1 VIAVLASSSV
11 RLVGALTNVPPDSL
25 PGAGDPQVLDPNAI
39 NPSGVTKA
47 AGAALDL
54 PKIDWTS
61 VAPILTL
68 VVGAFV
74 LLVASAL
81 LRNKLPKPF
90 MVTGTIATAV
100 MAGLF
105 TIPLWHRVTTGTAAA
120 TFANA
125 LNVDGFGLLITFAI
139 CSAIV
144 LASLAADDYL
154 RREQIAHPEFFVLML
169 LSGAGGV
176 IMANANDFI
185 VLFLGLEILSIALYV
200 LAGSHV
206 RKAESQESALKYFVL
221 GAFSSAVLLMGIA
234 FTYGGTGSTNFSE
247 IRSAVTTGGDRAVSD
262 YIEFGASVSTAF
274 NIAAILLIVVGLGFK
289 VAAVPFHM
297 WTPDVYQGS
306 PSPATGFMAAA
317 AKAAG
322 FAGLLRVMVSAF
334 GERSNDWQPVIWVLA
349 VASMLVGSILAVM
362 QNDVKRMM
370 AYSSISHAGFILIG
384 LEAAGHSGNGSSK
397 GVTGAV
403 FYLIAYTFIVLG
415 SFTIIS
421 IVGGRGD
428 RNHSLDAYNGLG
440 HRKPALALAFTLF
453 LLAQAGVPAT
463 SGFMAKFG
471 VISAAVDVKSYP
483 IAIIAM
489 LSAVIAASFYL
500 RIVMRM
506 YTGEPVANVSDGAGA
521 TALHVAPGAWLAIVI
536 AAAATLLGGIVPQLL
551 LHFADRGFLK

>member
-1 VIAVLASSSV
+1 MISVLLGGLSAY
-11 RLVGALTNVPPDSL
+11 VGHAPIQPGDVPLVPPTSSGPTITL
-25 PGAGDPQVLDPNAI
+25 PA
-39 NPSGVTKA
+39 
-47 AGAALDL
+47 
-54 PKIDWTS
+54 IDWTS

-81 LRNKLPKPF
+81 LRDKLPKPF
-90 MVTGTIATAV
+90 MVIGTISTAV
-100 MAGLF
+100 LGGLF
-105 TIPLWHRVTTGTAAA
+105 TIPLWHRVTTGTAAP

-125 LNVDGFGLLITFAI
+125 LNVDGFGLLVTLAI
-139 CSAIV
+139 CAAVV

-154 RREQIAHPEFFVLML
+154 RREEIAHPEFFVLML
-169 LSGAGGV
+169 LSGAGGI

-234 FTYGGTGSTNFSE
+234 FTYGATGSTNFTE
-247 IRSAVTTGGDRAVSD
+247 IRGVASGAISGDWVV
-262 YIEFGASVSTAF
+262 FGDSGVSTAF
-274 NIAAILLIVVGLGFK
+274 NIAAVVLIIVGLGFK

-334 GERSNDWQPVIWVLA
+334 GGRTSDWQPVIWVLA

-362 QNDVKRMM
+362 QTDVKRMM
-370 AYSSISHAGFILIG
+370 AYSSISHAGFIMIG
-384 LEAAGHSGNGSSK
+384 LEAAGHSNGEGNSK
-397 GVTGAV
+397 GVTSAL

-415 SFTIIS
+415 SFTVIS
-421 IVGGRGD
+421 IVGRQGD
-428 RNHSLDAYNGLG
+428 SNHSIDAYNGLG
-440 HRKPALALAFTLF
+440 KRKPALALAMTLF

-471 VISAAVDVKSYP
+471 VISAAVDVKSYA

-506 YTGEPVANVSDGAGA
+506 YTGEPVAGVSDAGSDA
-521 TALHVAPGAWLAIVI
+521 AGSAALRIAPGAWLAIAL
-536 AAAATLLGGIVPQLL
+536 AAAATLLGGILPQLV

>member
-1 VIAVLASSSV
+1 VILV
-11 RLVGALTNVPPDSL
+11 LVGSISGSVGASVFGKTLVPSDQLPVATDGPTLTL
-25 PGAGDPQVLDPNAI
+25 PSV
-39 NPSGVTKA
+39 
-47 AGAALDL
+47 
-54 PKIDWTS
+54 DWTS

-90 MVTGTIATAV
+90 MVIGTISTAV

-120 TFANA
+120 SFANA
-125 LNVDGFGLLITFAI
+125 LNVDGFGLMVTFAI

-144 LASLAADDYL
+144 LAALAADDYL
-154 RREQIAHPEFFVLML
+154 RREDIAHPEFFVLML
-169 LSGAGGV
+169 LSGAGGI

-234 FTYGGTGSTNFSE
+234 FTYGATGSTNFSE
-247 IRSAVTTGGDRAVSD
+247 IREVSGGTSGATGGDWIIFGGSD
-262 YIEFGASVSTAF
+262 LGTAF
-274 NIAAILLIVVGLGFK
+274 SIAAIVLIVVGLGFK

-334 GERSNDWQPVIWVLA
+334 GGRPGDWQPVIWVLA

-362 QNDVKRMM
+362 QTDVKRMM

-384 LEAAGHSGNGSSK
+384 LEAAGHGSGDGKSK
-397 GVTGAV
+397 GVTGAL

-415 SFTIIS
+415 SFTVIS
-421 IVGGRGD
+421 VVGGQGD
-428 RNHSLDAYNGLG
+428 SNHSLDAYNGLG
-440 HRKPALALAFTLF
+440 RRKPALALAMTLF

-471 VISAAVDVKSYP
+471 VISAAVDVKSYA

-506 YTGEPVANVSDGAGA
+506 YTGDPVLNISDGGGA
-521 TALHVAPGAWLAIVI
+521 SALRVAPGAWLAIVL
-536 AAAATLLGGIVPQLL
+536 AAAATLIGGILPQLL

>member
-1 VIAVLASSSV
+1 VILV
-11 RLVGALTNVPPDSL
+11 LVGSISGSVGASVFGKTLVPSDQLPVATDGPTLTL
-25 PGAGDPQVLDPNAI
+25 PSV
-39 NPSGVTKA
+39 
-47 AGAALDL
+47 
-54 PKIDWTS
+54 DWTS

-90 MVTGTIATAV
+90 MVIGTISTAV

-125 LNVDGFGLLITFAI
+125 LNVDGFGLMVTFAI

-144 LASLAADDYL
+144 LAALAADDYL
-154 RREQIAHPEFFVLML
+154 RREDIAHPEFFVLML
-169 LSGAGGV
+169 LSGAGGI

-234 FTYGGTGSTNFSE
+234 FTYGATGSTNFSE
-247 IRSAVTTGGDRAVSD
+247 IREVSGGASGATGGDWIIFGGSD
-262 YIEFGASVSTAF
+262 LGTAF
-274 NIAAILLIVVGLGFK
+274 SIAAIVLIVVGLGFK

-334 GERSNDWQPVIWVLA
+334 GGRPGDWQPVIWVLA

-362 QNDVKRMM
+362 QTDVKRMM

-384 LEAAGHSGNGSSK
+384 LEAAGHGSGDGKSK
-397 GVTGAV
+397 GVTGAL

-415 SFTIIS
+415 SFTVIS
-421 IVGGRGD
+421 VVGGQGD
-428 RNHSLDAYNGLG
+428 SNHSLDAYNGLG
-440 HRKPALALAFTLF
+440 RRKPALALAMTLF

-471 VISAAVDVKSYP
+471 VISAAVDVKSYA

-506 YTGEPVANVSDGAGA
+506 YTGDPVLNISDGGGA
-521 TALHVAPGAWLAIVI
+521 SALRVAPGAWLAIVL
-536 AAAATLLGGIVPQLL
+536 AAAATLIGGILPQLL